1 MGAPTPLL
9 EINALAPE
17 RKVVSIKSPLHPHGK
32 LYEIRTPGELSLKQ
46 LQTIETRAEQAS
58 KIDTGQEN
66 TDEELDLLERY
77 LDELLDIALY
87 TPIEDEVRQYLGLMG
102 KEAIVSAFNEASLTP
117 ALMEAAAAAERQAA
131 AMAKAKKRRKKAPT
145 GESSSGD

>member
-17 RKVVSIKSPLHPHGK
+17 RKVVSIKSPLHPNGK

-66 TDEELDLLERY
+66 TDEELLERY